1 MLIGID
7 WGGTKIEGVAMEA
20 DGRELVRLRRDTPRE
35 DYAACIAAIRELVDE
50 LEAETGATGT
60 VGIGMPGSLEPVSRL
75 GKGCSSTWVL
85 GKPVEVDLRA
95 ALGREIRGGE

>member
-20 DGRELVRLRRDTPRE
+20 AGHELLRLRRDTPRN
-35 DYAACIAAIRELVDE
+35 DYGACIAAVREMVSE
-50 LEAETGATGT
+50 LEGRVGKTGS

-75 GKGCSSTWVL
+75 GKGFSSTWVL
-85 GKPVEVDLRA
+85 GKPV
-95 ALGREIRGGE
+95 